1 MLYECNG
8 EALPSAVS
16 SGVAMYCQWF
26 LPDAKARLCYSARLC
41 HSASVPR
48 RAEACQD
55 IKWAA
60 FLNCLSLAKDPVP
73 ASCLF

>member
-1 MLYECNG
+1 MHWRGFAKRNEFWSG
-8 EALPSAVS
+8 TVLPMVS
-16 SGVAMYCQWF
+16 
-26 LPDAKARLCYSARLC
+26 PDAKARLC